1 MAPTSG
7 TDKPCEVVRAKVR
20 PKRGGCARRAG
31 TGEISGE
38 IVAAR
43 LVRVQRVCSQSVRA
57 TSLLPIPRFLSHAMH
72 TFAAILTWC
81 HAALDGAK
89 NVAPSEQREALLL
102 RARTLIRTLQL
113 PEVVQLLGP
122 QLGTFA
128 VIDEACTARMLH
140 AVGVLR
146 SPGADSVERGSA
158 LLAEVHV
165 AALTPKAHPAICG
178 EIEYW
183 IAFGC
188 WMRRDFH
195 ATLKHAFVAEGAE
208 ADIISVR
215 AASLRGYVAAAKER
229 YGEALVLSARRW
241 RRRNAPRA
249 GR

>member
-1 MAPTSG
+1 MQPVRSGDVLTS
-7 TDKPCEVVRAKVR
+7 DSPVLVARDAYF
-20 PKRGGCARRAG
+20 RGDFDAC
-31 TGEISGE
+31 
-38 IVAAR
+38 
-43 LVRVQRVCSQSVRA
+43 L
-57 TSLLPIPRFLSHAMH
+57 
-72 TFAAILTWC
+72 
-81 HAALDGAK
+81 AALDGAK

-195 ATLKHAFVAEGAE
+195 ATLKHAFVAEGSRSGHHFGSRRITPRVRRRSEGAIRRSLG
-208 ADIISVR
+208 AVPRRWRSTGR
-215 AASLRGYVAAAKER
+215 AASGTLIWSNASSCKSQRWRSR
-229 YGEALVLSARRW
+229 YARRACPGRTNYRLKPGRAS
-241 RRRNAPRA
+241 RRSRPRRA
-249 GR
+249 VPAC